1 MSHGHGHSHDHNH
14 NDGKERP
21 EDTPVYPPPNATGY
35 PFPQKPPP
43 VPATK
48 RPTEDRKTAE
58 LRAAMSYAL
67 GEEPTA

>member
-1 MSHGHGHSHDHNH
+1 MSDEIKPATCQ
-14 NDGKERP
+14 DQ
-21 EDTPVYPPPNATGY
+21 PPNSTGY